1 MVNRQSTISHTHLHT
16 SGNRQLVGMD
26 FRLQPMG
33 GTCLQY
39 PCSLV
44 HCEESFI
51 TENIH
56 EFSQPFSCH
65 GRNHFPAYKVHIS
78 FLVSPPGPPYGVGP
92 EKSRPDLNRNSFAD
106 SAYNPEHLQFIFC
119 RESVSAL
126 YFHGSGTFGHDF
138 FNPDHGLTEKF
149 VFRCGMKQVGRVKDS
164 ASACSNFLIAQPLNL
179 VPELPVA
186 AAGID
191 DVGMGIAECR
201 HDIAS
206 SGIDSSVKQ

>member
-1 MVNRQSTISHTHLHT
+1 
-16 SGNRQLVGMD
+16 
-26 FRLQPMG
+26 MG

-56 EFSQPFSCH
+56 EFSQPFPCH

-126 YFHGSGTFGHDF
+126 YFHGSGTFCHDF
-138 FNPDHGLTEKF
+138 FNPDHGLTEKL
-149 VFRCGMKQVGRVKDS
+149 VFRSGMQQVGRVQDTS
-164 ASACSNFLIAQPLNL
+164 STGGDLFIAESVDL

-186 AAGID
+186 AACID
-191 DVGMGIAECR
+191 DVSVGIAESR